1 MCIYIVAGLEGI
13 YMRAY
18 TSYLVKTKPKR
29 KKKVAGK
36 REVRHG
42 IIAYTSKHKKQRV
55 TPSRIEEDTLIR
67 PFLSRSW
74 MKCDAMQQIK

>member
-36 REVRHG
+36 REVR
-42 IIAYTSKHKKQRV
+42 IIAYTSKHKKQRA
-55 TPSRIEEDTLIR
+55 TPSR
-67 PFLSRSW
+67 FY
-74 MKCDAMQQIK
+74 